1 MFVSFIIKKTQLF
14 VPVKKR
20 ERNKG
25 RKKERKKEK
34 KEGRKEILWKWVLGG
49 TMGLEGR

>member
-20 ERNKG
+20 ER
-25 RKKERKKEK
+25 KKERKSDGGREK
-34 KEGRKEILWKWVLGG
+34 
-49 TMGLEGR
+49 THQYSA